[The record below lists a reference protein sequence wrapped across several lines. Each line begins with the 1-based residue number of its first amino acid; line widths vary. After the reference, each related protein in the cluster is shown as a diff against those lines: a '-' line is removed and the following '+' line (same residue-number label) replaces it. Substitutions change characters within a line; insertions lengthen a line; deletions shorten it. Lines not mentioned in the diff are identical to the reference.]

1 VYEQSL
7 TFYLRRTVVLVDYTD
22 EFSFGLQQQPELAI
36 PTVPEFVAVWTRD
49 AAAGVRDVAIIHA
62 DIYKDLKQKGVPMRV
77 VAADSRRT
85 VIANDLTK

>member
-1 VYEQSL
+1 
-7 TFYLRRTVVLVDYTD
+7 
-22 EFSFGLQQQPELAI
+22 
-36 PTVPEFVAVWTRD
+36 
-49 AAAGVRDVAIIHA
+49 VRDVAIIHA